1 MPRKSNARSKATV
14 SSIDDQIAALE
25 ATKLRLQAEEMQ
37 RLERCAKAAG
47 VMLSGVSDDALTAL
61 FKSAGETFRRA
72 PSVAAAA
79 PVSPITQS
87 DGLPITAIDGRLAAE
102 GRR

>member
-14 SSIDDQIAALE
+14 SSIDDQIAALV

-37 RLERCAKAAG
+37 RLERCAKTAG
-47 VMLSGVSDDALTAL
+47 VMLSGVSDDALIAL

-72 PSVAAAA
+72 PSVAAA
-79 PVSPITQS
+79 T
-87 DGLPITAIDGRLAAE
+87 TASRAQAAQKAT
-102 GRR
+102 RHDT